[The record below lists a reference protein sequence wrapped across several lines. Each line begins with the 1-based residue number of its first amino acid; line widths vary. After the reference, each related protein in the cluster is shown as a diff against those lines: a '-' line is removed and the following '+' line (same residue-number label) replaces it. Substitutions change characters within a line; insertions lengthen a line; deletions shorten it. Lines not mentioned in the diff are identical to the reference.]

1 MSVLQLSSASYNINP
16 ITVEQG
22 NIVISQD
29 VAFTGTPST
38 ITLTVQVSGLVPN
51 VDFNM
56 PDFTWVNA
64 GVYWTG
70 TYTINYNDISPTS
83 PLTFPVTPIINS
95 QYGNVLGTFT
105 LVAATGYTVGASY
118 QVNFDLQGNSGKM
131 VVLPVLITFDE
142 ALNVGITSM
151 AVMEVANTSGT
162 NYTITTLN
170 IPSDINLACKILVEN
185 SNANVLLW
193 DKFGTD
199 ISTKTINSGTTKR
212 IAILLNSAIPLDISS
227 WYLNMV
233 ITDGNTPAYTETSNY
248 AFESNTVTTPT
259 VLSDSRTKVN
269 IGINSYTWVDGT
281 SKPAIT
287 PGACG
292 NLNLG
297 KTLPVTG
304 SATLPIV
311 LKNIDTD
318 NSCPDGCTAGNIR
331 FGDMINGWFSSLI
344 QNDNGNVTL
353 PLTPSVSDSG
363 YVVATNASVVLDAVV
378 GNNGREG
385 VHTSQFDFLYREC
398 QNPAIITTTS
408 LSNPNVS
415 FSGGNPSQIKNGG
428 GSTDLVP
435 IPISNTIQGYDQ
447 SSCLNTASIGY
458 TWSGEFSGTITKSNT
473 YYSAPLTRTYSF
485 TVQLGTAD
493 TPLAT
498 QRDIAMFINGGF
510 YQLLTSNKRNIF
522 IETEITVALTS
533 GDQVSFAAYCDAS
546 LPVDEIFGLIVRYEQ
561 KANLKPVISGCQTTL
576 EYNIFNQNI
585 TTLTPP
591 VNLTG
596 ASGTNQIAKVTLQ
609 NNEDNPEVISNI
621 AITGLSDFTSTGLT
635 LPVTIAPG
643 GNYTFYFTWSPLTN
657 YGTVNAEI
665 VFTCN
670 IGTYTENIT
679 VNAKAGELKCS
690 NIGFS
695 SSLYSVN
702 VFENIQQSFATLVQ
716 FSSGSYTGLF
726 SINNTSGSCNSIT
739 FSGGATEVNINVSA
753 GIPVYIPINVLSTTC
768 PGSPIS
774 CSIPY
779 TFVVENA
786 GFDEICSGTLNI
798 QTNVTCVSETT
809 CPAQFAPSVVD
820 ISNLIPSGSGS
831 FSVNFLLSDT
841 VANLGLSVVDF
852 ELPSGETIL
861 TFGTLVNIPGEL
873 TWSTISSTHVRATL
887 IIPSNPLTFITIPL
901 NYTIPSGG
909 TISYTHS
916 SDLIA
921 ISTFANDAYVCN
933 TLTEP
938 ITLGV
943 VIQPSTFT
951 RFEAAVTYTTIDN
964 CKTIQINDTSLYGS
978 GNCFQINDFTLFRQI
993 TIINPDGTTYVMSTQ
1008 MPYNQ
1013 LIAPAYNNG
1022 SPIYAYNYDVS
1033 SQGGVYSVTIATV
1046 PTYNNVCT
1054 WNVGD
1059 CCCLMDLTISGQI
1072 DFFIATQV
1080 SSGVIPLSTPGWQT
1094 YWNEITIND
1103 LQAPYTAT
1111 TFYVN
1116 TCNIQNCFS
1125 NMAQGVFCDFEN
1137 ICNRNM
1143 CEDQCQMNFYKL
1155 IMIEYLI
1162 NMAITN
1168 GDYDALTAYYNL
1180 ATTLCQCPPCGNNN
1194 PIQSNINQPC
1204 HK

>member
-1 MSVLQLSSASYNINP
+1 MATPTFQITSSSLNLNIISGQTAQLVLNTDINPPSTPSP
-16 ITVEQG
+16 ITV
-22 NIVISQD
+22 
-29 VAFTGTPST
+29 
-38 ITLTVQVSGLVPN
+38 TLQVTGLVPN
-51 VDFNM
+51 VDFSM
-56 PDFTWVNA
+56 PNFTWVNA
-64 GVYWTG
+64 GTYWQG
-70 TYTINYNDISPTS
+70 TYSINYNAISPTS
-83 PLTFPVTPIINS
+83 PLSFTLTPLNNS
-95 QYGNVLGTFT
+95 QYGNVLGTIT
-105 LVAATGYTVGASY
+105 LVAATGYTVGSDY
-118 QVNFDLQGNSGKM
+118 VLNYDLQGNPQRM
-131 VVLPVLITFDE
+131 FMLPGLVTFDE

-151 AVMEVANTSGT
+151 AVVQIN
-162 NYTITTLN
+162 NVLN
-170 IPSDINLACKILVEN
+170 VTEYVNKLQIPQDLNLAATILVDN
-185 SNANVLLW
+185 GSANIFSW
-193 DKFGTD
+193 DKWGAITSKQ
-199 ISTKTINSGTTKR
+199 ISAYSNIR
-212 IAILLNSAIPLDISS
+212 IAILLNSAIPLDLTGWTLDMDI
-227 WYLNMV
+227 N
-233 ITDGNTPAYTETSNY
+233 DGNTPVHRESYSY
-248 AFESNTVTTPT
+248 AFESNTVNAIS
-259 VLSDSRTKVN
+259 VVSNKIN
-269 IGINSYTWVDGT
+269 IGNNSFTWIDGT
-281 SKPAIT
+281 LKPPKSPT
-287 PGACG
+287 SCG
-292 NLNLG
+292 QYANLG
-297 KTLPVTG
+297 KTGSVTG
-304 SATLPIV
+304 SATIPVIV
-311 LKNIDTD
+311 QNINTD
-318 NSCPDGCTAGNIR
+318 VCPDGCSTGNIR
-331 FGDMINGWFSSLI
+331 VGDMINGWYPSLI
-344 QNDNGNVTL
+344 TNDSGNISL
-353 PLTPSVSDSG
+353 GLSALSSDSG
-363 YVVATNASVVLDAVV
+363 YVLAENGTVIIPTIVGTNASS
-378 GNNGREG
+378 G
-385 VHTSQFDFLYREC
+385 VHSAQYNFLFREC

-679 VNAKAGELKCS
+679 VNAKVGELKCS
-690 NIGFS
+690 SIGFS

-716 FSSGSYTGLF
+716 FSSGSYTGLLT
-726 SINNTSGSCNSIT
+726 INNTSGSCNSIT

-779 TFVVENA
+779 MFVVENA
-786 GFDEICSGTLNI
+786 GYDEMCSGTLNI

-951 RFEAAVTYTTIDN
+951 GFEAAVTYTTIDN